1 MNYFF
6 QVHGL
11 QTANGGIVFDFSRQV
26 LPVVD
31 ESGLL
36 ESAGLGVMPFRT
48 RFYTPWALGSLRRRD
63 GTDGGVLMARVDSA
77 NARGVIDWNNNLITD
92 ESRVAA
98 DLNYNGT
105 TDFPFSRKQMQWN
118 QLSPAW

>member
-11 QTANGGIVFDFSRQV
+11 QTANGGIVFAFSRQV

-36 ESAGLGVMPFRT
+36 ESAGLEVMPFRT

-77 NARGVIDWNNNLITD
+77 NASGVIDWNNNLITD
-92 ESRVAA
+92 ESRVVA

-118 QLSPAW
+118 QLSPAR